1 LIKERRKFPRVEVTW
16 PVTLLTSQGP
26 IQGEVMDISLGGAF
40 VQCNEQPD
48 FNETFRMIIK
58 IPHSRQFI
66 RVTARIA
73 RSNIYNPDDAD
84 ELLGIGVRFV
94 EISDDDRQY
103 IREMVA
109 EAQ

>member
-1 LIKERRKFPRVEVTW
+1 VEVTW

-26 IQGEVMDISLGGAF
+26 IQGEVMNISLGGAF
-40 VQCNEQPD
+40 VYCNEQPD
-48 FNETFRMIIK
+48 LNETFRMIIK

-66 RVTARIA
+66 RATARMA

-84 ELLGIGVRFV
+84 ELFGIGVRFV

-103 IREMVA
+103 IREVVA
-109 EAQ
+109 KEQ